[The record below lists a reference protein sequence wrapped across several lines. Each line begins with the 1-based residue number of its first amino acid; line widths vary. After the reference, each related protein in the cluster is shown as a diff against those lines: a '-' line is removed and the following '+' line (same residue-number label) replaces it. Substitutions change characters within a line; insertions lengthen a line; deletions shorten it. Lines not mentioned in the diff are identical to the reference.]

1 MKSSKRVILSP
12 YRLLPILLALFLLT
26 ACNSTMKIREYEEKG
41 ISNLSNFEL
50 LEYRRNLIAEIS
62 RINRELGYQE
72 IDSRINASL
81 ANTYAKH
88 GFNNA
93 AAQSGVDLIGNIVTS
108 AIESSRLEG
117 LHESLYSVTAELKR
131 RGWDGSYGFSPI
143 VVEDGAPIEVSPSR
157 GQQIRDSYGFQRAYV
172 PEPEIKKPKDVG
184 ESSHIVESLA
194 GEHGCNPD
202 GTAQLLSDEY
212 GTEIYKMKCTNA
224 DSLVFVCVYRNC
236 SQMR

>member
-1 MKSSKRVILSP
+1 
-12 YRLLPILLALFLLT
+12 
-26 ACNSTMKIREYEEKG
+26 MKIREYEEKG

-143 VVEDGAPIEVSPSR
+143 VVEDGAPIEVSPVADNRFAIHTDFSAR
-157 GQQIRDSYGFQRAYV
+157 MCQN
-172 PEPEIKKPKDVG
+172 PKLRNQKMLV
-184 ESSHIVESLA
+184 SHPI
-194 GEHGCNPD
+194 
-202 GTAQLLSDEY
+202 
-212 GTEIYKMKCTNA
+212 
-224 DSLVFVCVYRNC
+224 
-236 SQMR
+236 